1 MEPIVSVRG
10 LRKVY
15 EGDGISKE
23 VLKGL
28 ELSVAQGEFVCVMGV
43 SGCGKTTL
51 LNILGGLDT
60 EFSGEVAVGGTPL
73 GRLDDAARSAFR
85 SAKIGFIFQHFNL
98 LDHLTVAENISLPYH
113 FLRAPVAGAAA
124 RVEELLARVQMTDK
138 ANRLPASLSG
148 GERQR
153 VAIARAL
160 LLKPVLM
167 LCDEPTG
174 DLDYATADA
183 ILALF
188 DSLRAEEKI
197 TLVVVTHEEHL
208 AKRATRVVRMVDG
221 AFQAGAA

>member
-1 MEPIVSVRG
+1 MEPIVSVRA

-15 EGDGISKE
+15 TGDGVSKE
-23 VLKGL
+23 VLRGL
-28 ELSVAQGEFVCVMGV
+28 DLDVAQGEFVCVMGV

-60 EFSGEVAVGGTPL
+60 EFAGDVAVGGTALKNLGDAPL
-73 GRLDDAARSAFR
+73 SAFR

-98 LDHLTVAENISLPYH
+98 LDHLTVAENVALPYY
-113 FLRAPVAGAAA
+113 FLRRPAGGAEA
-124 RVEELLARVQMTDK
+124 RVQELLARVQMTDK
-138 ANRLPASLSG
+138 AHRQPPSLSG
-148 GERQR
+148 GEKQR
-153 VAIARAL
+153 VAIARAP

-183 ILALF
+183 ILELF
-188 DSLRAEEKI
+188 DALRAEEKI

-208 AKRATRVVRMVDG
+208 ARRASRVVRMVDG
-221 AFQAGAA
+221 RFTEGHA

>member
-1 MEPIVSVRG
+1 MEPIVSIKG

-15 EGDGISKE
+15 QGEGISKE

-28 ELSVAQGEFVCVMGV
+28 DLSVAQGEFVCVMGV

-60 EFSGEVAVGGTPL
+60 GFSGDVSVGGTPL
-73 GRLDDAARSAFR
+73 GRLDDAALSSFR

-98 LDHLTVAENISLPYH
+98 LDHLTVAENVSLPYH
-113 FLRAPVAGAAA
+113 FLRAPAAGAEA
-124 RVEELLARVQMTDK
+124 RVRELLARVQMSDK
-138 ANRLPASLSG
+138 ADRKPASLSG
-148 GERQR
+148 GEKQR

-188 DSLRAEEKI
+188 DALRAEEKI

-208 AKRATRVVRMVDG
+208 ARRASRVVRMVDG
-221 AFQAGAA
+221 AFQEGRA

>member
-1 MEPIVSVRG
+1 MESIVRVQG

-15 EGDGISKE
+15 RSDGVAKE

-28 ELSVAQGEFVCVMGV
+28 DLAVGQGEFVCVMGI

-60 EFSGEVAVGGTPL
+60 DFSGEVTVDGVALGGQ
-73 GRLDDAARSAFR
+73 GDAALSSFR

-98 LDHLTVAENISLPYH
+98 LDHLTVAENVALPYH
-113 FLRAPVAGAAA
+113 FLRQGPAEDTG
-124 RVEELLARVQMTDK
+124 RVGELLARVGMTDK
-138 ANRLPASLSG
+138 AGRKPPSLSG
-148 GERQR
+148 GEKQR

-174 DLDYATADA
+174 DLDYTTADS
-183 ILALF
+183 ILDLF

-208 AKRATRVVRMVDG
+208 ARRATRVVRMVDG
-221 AFQAGAA
+221 RFTEGHA